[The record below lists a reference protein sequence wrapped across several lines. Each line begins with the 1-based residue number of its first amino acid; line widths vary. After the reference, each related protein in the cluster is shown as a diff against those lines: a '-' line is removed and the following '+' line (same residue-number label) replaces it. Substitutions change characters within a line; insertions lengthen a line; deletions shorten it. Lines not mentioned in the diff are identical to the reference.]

1 MFIDTHC
8 HLDIISKDIN
18 NIQQLLKI
26 ANKNFVKY
34 LFNISVNIKDFFVF
48 KKLLDKFDNVFYS
61 FGISPNDIDKKTEK
75 LNFNDIDNFFKK
87 AIEKEKDKNKIIGIG
102 EIGLD
107 YFHKFCS
114 PDIQK
119 LFFKMQLDLAEKYNL
134 PVIIHTREAFKDTFN
149 ILKSFKNNIIFHCYS
164 GGVGETEYILNNFD
178 NAYFSF
184 AGNLTYKN
192 AKNLV
197 ESLKILPENRY
208 FFETDSPY
216 LSPVPFRGKKNFPY
230 NVVYTYKFASNLL
243 NIEINKLQKNV
254 LQNINNAFNLN
265 LK

>member
-1 MFIDTHC
+1 MYIDTHC
-8 HLDIISKDIN
+8 HLDIITHDIN

-48 KKLLDKFDNVFYS
+48 KKLLSKFDNIFFS
-61 FGISPNDIDKKTEK
+61 FGISPNDIDNKIKEFT
-75 LNFNDIDNFFKK
+75 FNDIENFFKK
-87 AIEKEKDKNKIIGIG
+87 AINKPEDKIKIIGIG

-107 YFHKFCS
+107 YFHKFCN
-114 PDIQK
+114 PETQK
-119 LFFKMQLDLAEKYNL
+119 HFFNMQLELATKYNL
-134 PVIIHTREAFKDTFN
+134 PVIIHTRDAFNDTFD
-149 ILKSFKNNIIFHCYS
+149 ILKNFKKNIIFHCYS
-164 GGVGETEYILNNFD
+164 GGIYETESILKNFE

-192 AKNLV
+192 ATDLV
-197 ESLKILPENRY
+197 DSIKILPQNRF

-216 LSPVPFRGKKNFPY
+216 LSPVPFRGKKNQPA
-230 NVVYTYKFASNLL
+230 NVIYIYQFASKLL
-243 NIEINKLQKNV
+243 NIELSELKKIVFHNV
-254 LQNINNAFNLN
+254 NNAFNIN